1 MILRT
6 QKINF
11 VFQEPETI
19 KTDLTSVRHFIDF
32 GKAERNNIMKDQN
45 ISQINILIGNWR
57 NTLRKEAQE
66 KQPKKYVTGRQN
78 FPAPEEILNFGKV
91 TNA

>member
-1 MILRT
+1 
-6 QKINF
+6 
-11 VFQEPETI
+11 
-19 KTDLTSVRHFIDF
+19 
-32 GKAERNNIMKDQN
+32 MKDQN

-57 NTLRKEAQE
+57 NTLRKEAQK